1 MTATESASTTDSVE
15 VASPSTPGDADESS
29 PTGSDVSVASG
40 MKALI
45 AFARPDAGRFVLAG
59 LLAAAA
65 ALLSLVPFWAI
76 YRTIDAVVAGDPIR
90 NELFRLALI
99 TLIALVGRYVLFG
112 LSTAVSHVAAYQ
124 MLYEIRVAMAERL
137 GRVPL
142 GYVNRRRSGEIKK
155 VMGDDVER
163 LELWLAHGIP
173 DIVASLVVAV
183 AVPVWLFTVDW
194 RMAIATLIVILPA
207 FAAMAI
213 GMRRTMPSMPRYHE
227 SLTEM
232 NASVVELIR
241 GMPVV
246 KVFNRADDRVRDTEN
261 AIERHVTIVE
271 RLSRDSL
278 PLMTAFFVLLAAN
291 VALLVPLGIWLNDR
305 GSLSDTDMLFFFVV
319 GLGALGPI
327 SALLSLFAH
336 LAQLTTG
343 GNLVEEIMTAPTLT
357 DGDADL
363 IPGDASVELHEV
375 DFAYDERRVLH
386 GVSLRA
392 EPGTITALVGP
403 SGSGKSTIAA
413 LIARFWDIDGGE
425 IRVGGVDI
433 RSLDPDVLAANVS
446 VVLQDTFLFDD
457 TIAANLRVARPNA
470 TDAEIEAAARAARA
484 HDFVTAF
491 PAGYETV
498 VGERGARL
506 SGGERQRLTL
516 ARAIL
521 ADAPVILLDEATS
534 FADPENEA
542 LIQDAIGE
550 LIAGKTVIMIAHRLS
565 TIAGADQILVIED
578 GRVVERGRHDEL
590 VAATGTYARL
600 WDDFISAEDLALG
613 DAVRRDP

>member
-1 MTATESASTTDSVE
+1 MTLTESPTPDE
-15 VASPSTPGDADESS
+15 VAVEPPEADR
-29 PTGSDVSVASG
+29 DVTVVSG
-40 MKALI
+40 MQALI
-45 AFARPDAGRFVLAG
+45 AFARPGAPRFVLAG
-59 LLAAAA
+59 LLAAASS
-65 ALLSLVPFWAI
+65 LLTLVPFWAI
-76 YRTIDAVVAGDPIR
+76 YRTIDEVVDGDPVR
-90 NELFRLALI
+90 GDLYRLAVISLVALI
-99 TLIALVGRYVLFG
+99 GRFVLFG
-112 LSTAVSHVAAYQ
+112 LSTGISHIAAYQ
-124 MLYEIRVAMAERL
+124 MLYDIRISMAERL

-163 LELWLAHGIP
+163 LELWLAHGLP
-173 DIVASLVVAV
+173 DMVAAIVVIV
-183 AVPVWLFTVDW
+183 AVPVWLFVVDW
-194 RMAIATLIVILPA
+194 RMAIATLIVLVPA
-207 FAAMAI
+207 FVALGV
-213 GMRRTMPSMPRYHE
+213 GMKRTMPSMPNYHE

-246 KVFNRADDRVRDTEN
+246 KVFNRADDRVRDAEN
-261 AIERHVTIVE
+261 AIEHHVSIVE

-278 PLMTAFFVLLAAN
+278 PLMTAFFVLMAAN
-291 VALLVPLGIWLNDR
+291 VVLLVPLGIWLNDR

-319 GLGALGPI
+319 GLGALAPV
-327 SALLSLFAH
+327 SALLTLFAQ

-343 GNLVEEIMTAPTLT
+343 GNLVDEIMNAPTLD
-357 DGDADL
+357 DGDATAV
-363 IPGDASVELHEV
+363 PADASVELRSV
-375 DFAYDERRVLH
+375 DFAYDQRQVLH
-386 GVSLRA
+386 DMSLRA

-403 SGSGKSTIAA
+403 SGSGKTTVAS
-413 LIARFWDIDGGE
+413 LIARFWDVAAGE
-425 IRVGGVDI
+425 ILVGGVDI
-433 RSLDPDVLAANVS
+433 RSIAPDVLAAHVS

-457 TIAANLRVARPNA
+457 TIGANLRVGRPDA
-470 TDAEIEAAARAARA
+470 TDAEVEAAARAARA
-484 HDFVTAF
+484 HDFVVAM
-491 PAGYETV
+491 PDGYDTV

-565 TIAGADQILVIED
+565 TIAGADQILVVD
-578 GRVVERGRHDEL
+578 GGRIVERGRHDTL
-590 VAATGTYARL
+590 LAQAGLYAQL
-600 WDDFISAEDLALG
+600 WNDFTSAEGISLG
-613 DAVRRDP
+613 DAVRRDG

>member
-1 MTATESASTTDSVE
+1 MTIVEADSSDEAETDRPRNGTEAEAQAEISV
-15 VASPSTPGDADESS
+15 G
-29 PTGSDVSVASG
+29 SG

-45 AFARPDAGRFVLAG
+45 AFARPDAGRFIFAG
-59 LLAAAA
+59 LLAAVA
-65 ALLSLVPFWAI
+65 ALLSLVPFWVI
-76 YRTIDAVVAGDPIR
+76 YRTIDEVVTGDPDR
-90 NELFRLALI
+90 SDLFRLAV
-99 TLIALVGRYVLFG
+99 IALAAILGRYILFG

-173 DIVASLVVAV
+173 DIVASVVVAV

-207 FAAMAI
+207 FAAMGI
-213 GMRRTMPSMPRYHE
+213 GMRRTMPSMPEYHQ
-227 SLTEM
+227 SMTEM

-246 KVFNRADDRVRDTEN
+246 KVFNRADDRVRDTED
-261 AIERHVTIVE
+261 AIDRQVAIVE

-291 VALLVPLGIWLNDR
+291 VLLLVPLGIWLNQR

-327 SALLSLFAH
+327 SALLTLFAQ
-336 LAQLTTG
+336 LARLTTG
-343 GNLVEEIMTAPTLT
+343 GNLVEEIMTAPVLADGVT
-357 DGDADL
+357 DLA
-363 IPGDASVELHEV
+363 PADASVELSAV
-375 DFAYDERRVLH
+375 DFAYDERQVLH
-386 GVSLRA
+386 DVSLRA
-392 EPGTITALVGP
+392 EPGTVTALVGP

-413 LIARFWDIDGGE
+413 LIARFWDVDRGE
-425 IRVGGVDI
+425 IRIGGIDI
-433 RSLDPDVLAANVS
+433 RDVAPDTLAANVS

-457 TIAANLRVARPNA
+457 TIAANLRVARPDA
-470 TDAEIEAAARAARA
+470 TMAQIETATRAARA
-484 HDFVTAF
+484 HDFVMAL
-491 PAGYETV
+491 PDGYKTT

-565 TIAGADQILVIED
+565 TIAGADQILVVDD
-578 GRVVERGRHDEL
+578 GRIVERGGHDQL
-590 VAATGTYARL
+590 VAQGGPYARL
-600 WDDFISAEDLALG
+600 WDDFVSAEDLALG
-613 DAVRRDP
+613 DAVRRDA